1 MKKDLAKH
9 VISLVLFG
17 LNGIIASRISVNSY
31 DIVLTRT
38 ALGSLFLVAL
48 FLLTKNKFTFFKHK
62 KSLLFL
68 ALSGISMGFS
78 WMCLYSAYARIGV
91 SIATLTYYFGPI
103 IVIMLSPLLFKE
115 KLTPFKLIGFALVLA
130 GVILI
135 NANFSGE
142 KINAVGVTFAILSAV
157 TYSLMVIFNKKATA
171 IEGLENATLQLVI
184 SFITVAIFV
193 GIKQGFNIPFVKGD
207 ILPVLVLG
215 LINTGLG
222 CYLYF
227 TSIGSLNAST
237 VSVCGYIEPLC
248 AVLFSVLLLGE
259 NMSVIQIIGAVLIIG
274 GAIVAERLSFKRKR
288 NDNQSCDQQKTEV

>member
-1 MKKDLAKH
+1 M
-9 VISLVLFG
+9 
-17 LNGIIASRISVNSY
+17 
-31 DIVLTRT
+31 
-38 ALGSLFLVAL
+38 
-48 FLLTKNKFTFFKHK
+48 
-62 KSLLFL
+62 
-68 ALSGISMGFS
+68 
-78 WMCLYSAYARIGV
+78 
-91 SIATLTYYFGPI
+91 
-103 IVIMLSPLLFKE
+103 
-115 KLTPFKLIGFALVLA
+115 
-130 GVILI
+130 
-135 NANFSGE
+135 
-142 KINAVGVTFAILSAV
+142 
-157 TYSLMVIFNKKATA
+157 
-171 IEGLENATLQLVI
+171 I

-193 GIKQGFNIPFVKGD
+193 GIKQGFNIFFVKGD